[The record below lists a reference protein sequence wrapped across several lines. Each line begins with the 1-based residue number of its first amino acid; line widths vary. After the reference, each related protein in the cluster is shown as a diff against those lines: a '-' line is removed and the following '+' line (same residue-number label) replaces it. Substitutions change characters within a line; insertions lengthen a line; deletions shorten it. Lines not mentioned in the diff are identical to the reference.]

1 MLLLSIAVGLIGCAG
16 SLKIETVE
24 DIREACE
31 NNTPEDLEL
40 SVTFTALNEGCPFGE
55 GDNLEASGARS
66 SRNPTLIGADGGCGH
81 PPSAIGR
88 PLTTI
93 EAARQVVPLPAA
105 QCIRCALQSAPGLL
119 RIVVVERRIGGE
131 HVRHVSLAARFHPV
145 FVPPALRMDRP

>member
-1 MLLLSIAVGLIGCAG
+1 MLFVMLLACAG

-24 DIREACE
+24 DVREACE
-31 NNTPEDLEL
+31 NYEPQDLEL

-105 QCIRCALQSAPGLL
+105 QCIRCALQSAP
-119 RIVVVERRIGGE
+119 
-131 HVRHVSLAARFHPV
+131 SCLAAVTAARMAGVPV
-145 FVPPALRMDRP
+145 VA